1 MMMPWP
7 TGWSKM
13 AAMTTS
19 NVQLLRQKPVINA
32 SISSALGIFCDAL
45 GQSKIDLSWR
55 SNQGSIGEHLIRK
68 RGHSN
73 IIGVHFIYCEVGRI
87 QHHST
92 SSFRSGIVPP
102 NVSMLW
108 TEVCRKMER
117 KMIADAKADLFK
129 KQDQTSGYVFS
140 CDSGSNGKDL
150 VAWDEVMLDISRL
163 CSFWIL
169 LEAKAAEAARG
180 LGVSWGLDH
189 WSSLQSIEA
198 HWISKVATA
207 AIYTVYYIVSR
218 V

>member
-1 MMMPWP
+1 
-7 TGWSKM
+7 
-13 AAMTTS
+13 
-19 NVQLLRQKPVINA
+19 
-32 SISSALGIFCDAL
+32 
-45 GQSKIDLSWR
+45 
-55 SNQGSIGEHLIRK
+55 
-68 RGHSN
+68 
-73 IIGVHFIYCEVGRI
+73 
-87 QHHST
+87 
-92 SSFRSGIVPP
+92 
-102 NVSMLW
+102 
-108 TEVCRKMER
+108 MER